1 MVFSYIPCLSRAEFK
16 GVYNHFG
23 YKEGGTQVMP
33 LCQSCGGTVSH
44 HDQVCS
50 YCGTPNAGYQAVT
63 AQVSQLISQAMLAYQ
78 RREYEKA
85 IPLFEQ
91 GIRLDDQ
98 IFEAYFYLADG
109 LKRTGRIT
117 EALRAMLAAQTI
129 RPGSSV
135 TYFNAGV
142 LYKQTGNRVE
152 AKRNLAQALELA
164 SRDSAL
170 SEPKRFIQLVK
181 AELASLEDKPASTR

>member
-1 MVFSYIPCLSRAEFK
+1 
-16 GVYNHFG
+16 
-23 YKEGGTQVMP
+23 MP
-33 LCQSCGGTVSH
+33 SCRNCGGVVSP

-50 YCGTPNAGYQAVT
+50 YCGTPNTEVQPVT
-63 AQVSQLISQAMLAYQ
+63 VQVGQLMSQAMMTYQ
-78 RREYEKA
+78 SREYGKA

-91 GIRLDDQ
+91 VIQLDDQ

-117 EALRAMLAAQTI
+117 EAVRAMLAAQAI

-142 LYKQTGNRVE
+142 LYKQAGNRAE
-152 AKRNLAQALELA
+152 AKRNLARALELA
-164 SRDSAL
+164 GQDSAL
-170 SEPKRFIQLVK
+170 RDPERFVQMVK
-181 AELASLEDKPASTR
+181 TELAPLERKPASSR

>member
-1 MVFSYIPCLSRAEFK
+1 
-16 GVYNHFG
+16 
-23 YKEGGTQVMP
+23 MP
-33 LCQSCGGTVSH
+33 SCTNCGGDISP

-50 YCGTPNAGYQAVT
+50 HCGTPNTEYQAVT
-63 AQVSQLISQAMLAYQ
+63 VQVSQLMSQAMTAYERQ
-78 RREYEKA
+78 EFGKA

-91 GIRLDDQ
+91 VIHLDDH

-117 EALRAMLAAQTI
+117 EALRAMLVAQTI

-152 AKRNLAQALELA
+152 AKRNLVRALELA

-170 SEPKRFIQLVK
+170 SEPERFVQMVK
-181 AELASLEDKPASTR
+181 AELASLEDKSASTR